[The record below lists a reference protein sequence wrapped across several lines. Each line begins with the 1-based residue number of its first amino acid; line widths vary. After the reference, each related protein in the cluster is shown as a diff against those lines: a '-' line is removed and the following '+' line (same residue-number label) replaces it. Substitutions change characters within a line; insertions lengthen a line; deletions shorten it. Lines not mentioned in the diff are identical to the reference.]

1 MRNQIRTDFSFGGAD
16 AVRAGFKGDPLAV
29 DQLIEQYTRAQDKT
43 DKTNSLLTNLVG
55 QLGGAGTTNSIA
67 DQLKNLNGQLAKG
80 VPTVLFTG

>member
-1 MRNQIRTDFSFGGAD
+1 
-16 AVRAGFKGDPLAV
+16 VRAGFKGDPLAV